1 MTDQH
6 PPGSPRVAA
15 IVVAGG
21 RGTRLGGDT
30 PKQFLEV
37 RGRSLVQRAVD
48 AFVDSPHVQ
57 DVVVVLPG
65 DVAARPQDV
74 LDLPDDVRV
83 VPGGARRQDSVAAG
97 FEAVPEACD
106 VVVVHDA
113 ARPFVSG
120 DLIARTVSAA
130 RAHGAAIVALPAQ
143 DTVKRGVP
151 DGDSVRIVETIPR
164 EVIHLAQTPQ
174 AFRREILA
182 AAIALGKEGTA
193 ATDEAALAEAA
204 GYPVVLVEGDPHNIK
219 VTTPADLPIAA
230 AIAAMREPLIASH
243 VPSEGLGAI
252 RARTAQTQ
260 PALRVGMGYDSHRFG
275 QGRQLVL
282 GGVWIPH
289 DRGLTGHSDA
299 DAVSHAVTDAILGAG
314 GLGDIGRLFP
324 DTDPAWKD
332 ADSLM
337 MLGVAV
343 DRVHEAGYAV
353 GNVDVVVICEQ
364 PKIGPHAQA
373 MRESL
378 ARVLGVDPSMVS
390 VKGKTNEG
398 VDATGRGE
406 ALAVHAVATL
416 LYRGGPPRRN
426 AHAARPVRRRQTA

>member
-1 MTDQH
+1 
-6 PPGSPRVAA
+6 VAA
-15 IVVAGG
+15 IIVAAG
-21 RGTRLGGDT
+21 RGLRFGGDL

-48 AFVDSPHVQ
+48 AFAASPHVQ
-57 DVVVVLPG
+57 DVVLVLPG
-65 DVAARPQDV
+65 DVAAHPEQAV
-74 LDLPDDVRV
+74 TLPPAVRV
-83 VPGGARRQDSVAAG
+83 VAGGERRQDSVAAG
-97 FEAVPEACD
+97 FDAVPAAAE
-106 VVVVHDA
+106 VVLVHDA
-113 ARPFVSG
+113 ARPFVTAS
-120 DLIARTVSAA
+120 LIARAIAA
-130 RAHGAAIVALPAQ
+130 AESHGAAIVALPAR
-143 DTVKRGVP
+143 DTVKRGEP
-151 DGDSVRIVETIPR
+151 RGDAVQIVETIPR
-164 EVIHLAQTPQ
+164 ESVHLAQTPQ

-182 AAIALGKEGTA
+182 EAVSIGRAGAE

-204 GYPVVLVEGDPHNIK
+204 GHPVVLVEGDPHNIK

-243 VPSEGLGAI
+243 VPSEALGGM
-252 RARTAQTQ
+252 RARTASMQ
-260 PALRVGMGYDSHRFG
+260 PMLRVGVGYDSHRFG
-275 QGRQLVL
+275 EGRQLVL

-289 DRGLTGHSDA
+289 DRGLVGHSDA

-314 GLGDIGRLFP
+314 NLGDIGRLFP
-324 DTDPAWKD
+324 DTDPRWKD

-343 DRVHEAGYAV
+343 ARVHEAGYGV
-353 GNVDVVVICEQ
+353 GNVDLVVICER

-378 ARVLGVDPSMVS
+378 AHVLGVDPSMVS

-406 ALAVHAVATL
+406 ALAVHAIATL
-416 LYRGGPPRRN
+416 IFKGGNARRIVHVPRPSRR
-426 AHAARPVRRRQTA
+426 RPVT